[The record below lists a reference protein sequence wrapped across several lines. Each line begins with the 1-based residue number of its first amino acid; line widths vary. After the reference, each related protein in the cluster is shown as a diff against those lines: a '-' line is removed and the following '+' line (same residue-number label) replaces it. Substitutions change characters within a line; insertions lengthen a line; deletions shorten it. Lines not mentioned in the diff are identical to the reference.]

1 MKLLLVREPSGDS
14 CTHGKL
20 YVNGVFEC
28 FTLEDKDRK
37 LEAGGEKIYGQTAIP
52 RGTYEVIINFSQR
65 FKRDL
70 PLLLNVAGFSG
81 VRIHAGNTSED
92 TEGCILVG
100 SSRGDQR
107 VNNSRVA
114 FNKLFDQLDEAYAA
128 NEAISLEIA

>member
-37 LEAGGEKIYGQTAIP
+37 LESGGEKIYGQTAIP
-52 RGTYEVIINFSQR
+52 RGSYEIIINFSQR

-114 FNKLFDQLDEAYAA
+114 FGKLFDQLDEAYATHD
-128 NEAISLEIA
+128 AITLEVA

>member
-1 MKLLLVREPSGDS
+1 MKLLLVRDPGGER

-37 LEAGGEKIYGQTAIP
+37 LEKGGEKVYGQTAIP
-52 RGTYEVIINFSQR
+52 RGTYEVIVNFSQR

>member
-1 MKLLLVREPSGDS
+1 MKLLLIRDPSGEN

-28 FTLEDKDRK
+28 FTLEDVDRK
-37 LEAGGEKIYGQTAIP
+37 LENGGEKIYGRTAIP

-65 FKRDL
+65 FKRDM
-70 PLLLNVAGFSG
+70 PLLLNVPGFAG
-81 VRIHAGNTSED
+81 VRIHSGNTAED

-100 SSRGDQR
+100 GSRGDQR

-114 FNKLFDQLDEAYAA
+114 FGKLFDQLDEAYAA
-128 NEAISLEIA
+128 QDSITLEVA

>member
-1 MKLLLVREPSGDS
+1 MKLLLVREPSGDK
-14 CTHGKL
+14 CTPGKL

-128 NEAISLEIA
+128 NEPISLEIT

>member
-1 MKLLLVREPSGDS
+1 MKLLLIREPSGET
-14 CTHGKL
+14 CMHGKL

-28 FTLEDKDRK
+28 FTLEDVDRK
-37 LEAGGEKIYGQTAIP
+37 LENGGEKIYGRTAIP
-52 RGTYEVIINFSQR
+52 RGTYEVIINHSQR

-70 PLLLNVAGFSG
+70 PLLLNVPAFSG
-81 VRIHAGNTSED
+81 VRIHSGNTSED

-100 SSRGDQR
+100 STRGDQR

-128 NEAISLEIA
+128 NESIELEVA

>member
-37 LEAGGEKIYGQTAIP
+37 LESGGEKIYGQTAIP
-52 RGTYEVIINFSQR
+52 RGSYEIIINFSQR

>member
-52 RGTYEVIINFSQR
+52 RGSYKIIINFSQR

>member
-1 MKLLLVREPSGDS
+1 MKLLLVREPSGDK

-37 LEAGGEKIYGQTAIP
+37 LESGGEKIYGQTAIP

-114 FNKLFDQLDEAYAA
+114 FSKLFDQLDEAYAA
-128 NEAISLEIA
+128 NEPISLEIA

>member
-1 MKLLLVREPSGDS
+1 MKLLLIREPSGEK

-28 FTLEDKDRK
+28 FTLEDVDRK
-37 LEAGGEKIYGQTAIP
+37 LEQGGEKIYGRTAIP
-52 RGTYEVIINFSQR
+52 RGSYKVIINFSQR

-70 PLLLNVAGFSG
+70 PLVLNVPGFTG
-81 VRIHAGNTSED
+81 IRIHAGNTAED
-92 TEGCILVG
+92 TEGCVLVG

-128 NEAISLEIA
+128 NESITLEVA

>member
-1 MKLLLVREPSGDS
+1 MKLLLVREPSGDK

-37 LEAGGEKIYGQTAIP
+37 LESGGEKIYGQTAIP
-52 RGTYEVIINFSQR
+52 RGTYEVVINFSQR

-128 NEAISLEIA
+128 NEPISLEIA

>member
-1 MKLLLVREPSGDS
+1 MKLLLVREPSGDK

-37 LEAGGEKIYGQTAIP
+37 LESGGEKIYGQTAIP

>member
-65 FKRDL
+65 FSRDM
-70 PLLLNVAGFSG
+70 PLLLDVPGYSG
-81 VRIHAGNTSED
+81 VRIHAGNTIED

-100 SSRGDQR
+100 GSRGDQR

-128 NEAISLEIA
+128 NEAISLEVA

>member
-1 MKLLLVREPSGDS
+1 MKLLLVREPSGDK

-37 LEAGGEKIYGQTAIP
+37 LESGGEKVYGQTAIP
-52 RGTYEVIINFSQR
+52 RGSYKVIINFSQR

-70 PLLLNVAGFSG
+70 PLLLNVPQFTG
-81 VRIHAGNTSED
+81 VRIHAGNTAED
-92 TEGCILVG
+92 TEGCVLVG

-128 NEAISLEIA
+128 NESITMEIA

>member
-37 LEAGGEKIYGQTAIP
+37 LESGGGKIYGQTAIP
-52 RGTYEVIINFSQR
+52 RGSYEVIINFSQR

-128 NEAISLEIA
+128 NEAISLEVA